1 MLAPRTEVLVSA
13 PRCNGSCEKRG
24 ESDECSYR
32 VAWRINPNM
41 NVGAASPER
50 AVVQHDTF
58 VSQLRN
64 LGANVKP
71 VAFVH
76 GAYDSVFV
84 KDSAVVVRRR
94 GGLHALL
101 TQPRY
106 RERNMEQSARR
117 QALAAMG
124 ATVHAPP
131 ATPLEGGDV
140 VVRAG
145 RSGTGV
151 TGAFLGT
158 GFRSVA
164 ESAPALER
172 FFGARVATLELRD
185 PRLYHLDMALAVV
198 AEDLVLVCEEALSP
212 RSMAR
217 LRSMFHADALVRVS
231 LEDALRFAVNVVALG
246 REVVVG
252 SDVPRV
258 RHALRARGYRTH
270 VVDLDQF
277 HHAGGSAACLIAR
290 VQRDD
295 AVTVSTTAAIR
306 STAA

>member
-1 MLAPRTEVLVSA
+1 M
-13 PRCNGSCEKRG
+13 KRS

-50 AVVQHDTF
+50 AVVQHDTL
-58 VSQLRN
+58 VSQLQS
-64 LGANVKP
+64 LGAHVKP

-94 GGLHALL
+94 GEMHALL

-117 QALAAMG
+117 RSLAGLG
-124 ATVHAPP
+124 ATIHAAP

-140 VVRAG
+140 VVRVG
-145 RSGTGV
+145 PSGV
-151 TGAFLGT
+151 SGAFLGT

-164 ESAPALER
+164 DSAPALER
-172 FFGARVATLELRD
+172 FFGKRVTTLELRD
-185 PRLYHLDMALAVV
+185 PRLYHLDMALAIV
-198 AEDLVLVCEEALSP
+198 AEDLVLVCDEALSP

-217 LRSMFHADALVRVS
+217 VASMFRADALVRVS

-258 RHALRARGYRTH
+258 RDALRARGYRTH

-277 HHAGGSAACLIAR
+277 HHAGGSAACLVAR

-295 AVTVSTTAAIR
+295 AVTVNATAAMR